1 METQD
6 QAPEPEVEPVVF
18 DQEKSERLSR
28 FLALVLRH
36 RAPSFDLEM
45 DDEGF
50 VHIDDLLDLIDDRQ
64 PALSWV
70 EDEHLEALTK
80 AQPQGRHRFE
90 IRDDKIRATY
100 GHSFRRPIQYPETK
114 PPEKLYVGVTK
125 SKLPILRSKGLLPAG
140 RQYVHLSEEYA
151 EAEKVASH
159 QGEDSTVVTVKAA
172 EAAAAGISFH
182 RPTDGIFLVHKLPPE
197 YMELEMEYG
206 RRARK
211 SRRRR

>member
-6 QAPEPEVEPVVF
+6 PSPEVEPVVF
-18 DQEKSERLSR
+18 DEEKAERLSR

-50 VHIDDLLDLIDDRQ
+50 VHIDDLLDLIDERQ
-64 PALSWV
+64 PALDWV
-70 EDEHLEALTK
+70 EDEHLESLTQ
-80 AQPQGRHRFE
+80 AEGRKRFE
-90 IRDDKIRATY
+90 IRDDRIRATY
-100 GHSFRRPIQYPETK
+100 GHSLRRPIRYPEAT
-114 PPEKLYVGVTK
+114 PPDKLYVGVAK
-125 SKLPILRSKGLLPAG
+125 SKLPEMRMKGLLPSG

-151 EAEKVASH
+151 EAEKVAQH
-159 QGEDSTVVTVKAA
+159 QGEDSTVITVKAG
-172 EAAAAGISFH
+172 EAAAKGISFH
-182 RPTDGIFLVHKLPPE
+182 HPTEGIFLVHKLGPE
-197 YMELEMEYG
+197 YLELELEYG